1 MDEVTGPAHGA
12 TATAALPVS
21 ARATLRDV
29 ARAAGVSHTTVSNA
43 FARPDQLSAPLRA
56 HVLATARALGYA
68 GPSPAA
74 RSLRTGRHGALGL
87 VFSEDLPYAFSDP
100 TATQFLQGVAEA
112 CRERA
117 ANLLLIATRTGERA
131 GDGGDDSTLGGS
143 PALRD
148 AAVDGV
154 IVYSLASD
162 SAMLDPIAAR
172 RLPLVVVDQPRLP
185 GVAFVGID
193 DEGAAR
199 AIAEHLLGLGHRRF
213 VILSLK
219 LCPDGREGIADAR
232 RTAGATYEVA
242 AARLAGYRGALAA
255 AGVDPATVPVVEC
268 ARNDERRARELL
280 APLLAT
286 ARPTTRPTAVLAMS
300 DRLALGAVS
309 AARAAGLAI
318 PGDVSVVGFDD
329 VAVDGAGEALPLTTV
344 RQPHAGK
351 GRAAVERLGAA
362 TTGGARVLATE
373 LVVRASSGPAPT
385 AGR

>member
-1 MDEVTGPAHGA
+1 MDHVTGITRTGD
-12 TATAALPVS
+12 VGIS
-21 ARATLRDV
+21 GRATLRDV

-43 FARPDQLSAPLRA
+43 FARPDQLSGPLRA

-100 TATQFLQGVAEA
+100 TATLFLQGVAEA

-117 ANLLLIATRTGERA
+117 ANLLLIATRTGEDA
-131 GDGGDDSTLGGS
+131 GDDDPTLGGS

-154 IVYSLASD
+154 IVYSIASD
-162 SAMLDPIAAR
+162 SPTLAPIAAR
-172 RLPLVVVDQPRLP
+172 RLPLVVVDQPRLA

-199 AIAEHLLGLGHRRF
+199 GAAEHLLGLGHHRF
-213 VILSLK
+213 MIVSLK
-219 LCPDGREGIADAR
+219 LCPDGREGIAAAA

-242 AARLAGYRGALAA
+242 AARLAGYRAALAG
-255 AGVDPATVPVVEC
+255 AGLDPAAAPVIEV
-268 ARNDERRARELL
+268 ARNDERRARELVAPVL
-280 APLLAT
+280 AEF
-286 ARPTTRPTAVLAMS
+286 RPTAVLAMS
-300 DRLALGAVS
+300 DRLALGAVA
-309 AARAAGLAI
+309 AARAAGLAV
-318 PGDVSVVGFDD
+318 PDDVSVVGFDD
-329 VAVDGAGEALPLTTV
+329 VPVDGAGDALPLTTV

-351 GRAAVERLGAA
+351 GRAAVERLGAGV
-362 TTGGARVLATE
+362 TGGARVLATE
-373 LVVRASSGPAPT
+373 LVVRASSGPAP
-385 AGR
+385 AARR